1 MAIVSF
7 WSDGEKETGKTSSLA
22 AISTYI
28 SMENN
33 IKTLL
38 FNTEYNDVSLEN
50 CFWEQKR
57 VNKKNEFMP
66 FFKTDLATGTTG
78 VAKAVLSNKTSPEI
92 IKNYT
97 KTIFKDRLE
106 ILTET
111 KITKEDYE
119 AQRKTYKEIAKI
131 ASRYYNLVWVDISGN
146 EDDLVTRSI
155 LEESDLIIVN
165 LPQNLKKIND
175 YLELKQRD
183 RLFDTTKT
191 IVLIGKCDRESKYNA
206 KNVSRYINVKDS
218 YPVPY
223 NTRFLEAANEG
234 KVDEYF
240 MKYRSKLHQDENTYF
255 IEEIKEISER
265 ILEKIKELQMR
276 V

>member
-1 MAIVSF
+1 MAIISF

-57 VNKKNEFMP
+57 TNKKNEFMP
-66 FFKTDLATGTTG
+66 FFKTDLATGTSG
-78 VAKAVLSNKTSPEI
+78 VAKAVLSNKTAPEI

-111 KITKEDYE
+111 KIAKEDYE
-119 AQRKTYKEIAKI
+119 TQRKTYKEIAKI
-131 ASRYYNLVWVDISGN
+131 ANRYYNLVWVDITGS
-146 EDDLVTRSI
+146 EDDSLTRTM

-175 YLELKQRD
+175 YLELKQTD
-183 RLFDTTKT
+183 GLFNTAK
-191 IVLIGKCDRESKYNA
+191 IMVLIGKCNRESKYNA
-206 KNVSRYINVKDS
+206 KNVSRYINVKDL

-223 NTRFLEAANEG
+223 NARFLEATNEG
-234 KVDEYF
+234 KVDEFF
-240 MKYRSKLHQDENTYF
+240 MKFRARVHQDENTYF

-265 ILEKIKELQMR
+265 ILEKLKELQMK